1 MEQSLMSTR
10 KAYTTDLTDAEW
22 NLIVGSFPV
31 RRPGM
36 SGRPR
41 EVCYREI
48 VNGIL
53 YLVGNGCRWR
63 DLPHDLPCYTTV
75 STYYHAWRK
84 NSLLERLEACLRR
97 QMRLQAGKET
107 EPSVVIL
114 DSQSVKTTE
123 KGGHKHLKRLS
134 VLTRARRSK
143 AANATS
149 P

>member
-1 MEQSLMSTR
+1 MEYPFMSTR
-10 KAYTTDLTDAEW
+10 KPYTTDVTDDEW
-22 NLIVGSFPV
+22 NLIAGFFPV
-31 RRPGM
+31 RCPGQ

-41 EVCYREI
+41 EVCYREL
-48 VNGIL
+48 VNGLL

-84 NSLLERLEACLRR
+84 NGLLERLEACLRR
-97 QMRLQAGKET
+97 QMRKQAGKEE
-107 EPSVVIL
+107 EPSVLII

-123 KGGHKHLKRLS
+123 KGGHKNLRRLS
-134 VLTRARRSK
+134 AMTRARRSK
-143 AANATS
+143 VASATS